1 MESKLFRIVAV
12 ASFGIAGLF
21 ASHAF
26 ATTTISLVG
35 FDLYASDKTGATTNG
50 GFRYTSN
57 SSDSGAS
64 HETLTNISG
73 TQSTGISFAL
83 ASGDN
88 TFTFTP
94 NNAFGTGDFTGV
106 VFFFNDTGTSFNP
119 TTSVD
124 SQYVA
129 FVPAGSSTIAFPA
142 SGVQV
147 ENYIPGGGSVAYNGA
162 TSFSIDGQTVT
173 VTALSVDTAPAGSF
187 TLTLDDVPEP
197 ASLGILGL
205 SGLGLLVRRRRA

>member
-1 MESKLFRIVAV
+1 
-12 ASFGIAGLF
+12 
-21 ASHAF
+21 
-26 ATTTISLVG
+26 
-35 FDLYASDKTGATTNG
+35 LYASNMNGATTNV

-94 NNAFGTGDFTGV
+94 NNAFGTGAFTGV

-129 FVPAGSSTIAFPA
+129 YVPVGASNFAFPA
-142 SGVQV
+142 NGVQV
-147 ENYIPGGGSVAYNGA
+147 ENYVPGGGSVAYDGA

-173 VTALSVDTAPAGSF
+173 LTALTSDTAPAGSF
-187 TLTLDDVPEP
+187 TLTLSVPEP
-197 ASLGILGL
+197 TSLGILGL
-205 SGLGLLVRRRRA
+205 SGIGLLVRRRRA

>member
-1 MESKLFRIVAV
+1 MEFKLFRIVAL
-12 ASFGIAGLF
+12 ASFGVAGLF

-26 ATTTISLVG
+26 ATISLVG
-35 FDLYASDKTGATTNG
+35 FDLYASDATGATTNG

-64 HETLTNISG
+64 HEALTNGSG

-88 TFTFTP
+88 SFTFTP
-94 NNAFGTGDFTGV
+94 NNNFGTGAFTGV

-124 SQYVA
+124 AEYAA
-129 FVPAGSSTIAFPA
+129 FGPVNSSTFAFPA
-142 SGVQV
+142 NGVLV
-147 ENYIPGGGSVAYNGA
+147 EDYKPNGGAVAYGGA

-173 VTALSVDTAPAGSF
+173 LTALATDGTPAGSF
-187 TLTLDDVPEP
+187 TLTLVAPEP

-205 SGLGLLVRRRRA
+205 SGAGLLVRRRRA